1 LFTFTKLETVP
12 ETVLFELNVD
22 VCETILLEIGI
33 LSGPP
38 PASDANDPDS
48 VATTSEPLSSN
59 VMTRP
64 AEAGTAV
71 AIAAARLTIKEGRD
85 RYVFMSTLHAWNR

>member
-1 LFTFTKLETVP
+1 
-12 ETVLFELNVD
+12 LFEVKNGPCGRIPLYKNSSGV
-22 VCETILLEIGI
+22 
-33 LSGPP
+33 LSGVG
-38 PASDANDPDS
+38 SDANDPDS